1 MKKKKSMEFYTTR
14 NEIFIDMLKSI
25 FTRADLKYD
34 YINNEGKWEVSIGAG
49 SDLVSDCKKSYSSEY
64 KCKIDKIFEIC
75 LLDVN
80 TCIRCFHNKSEIE
93 FSREN
98 VINNTIDYLIGL
110 GINIGNPFKIES
122 ERYLLSKLIY
132 KYIVQLLDVIF
143 NVDSQSLVKERK
155 GVGDDI
161 IKNFYGKRISKLK
174 KQVEKSDITS
184 LIYSNAAKSDIEV
197 VFDSDYD
204 KSEYNYA
211 LCISLYNQRID
222 MFGNLMMITD
232 VSYIEREKTERWYGI
247 NGYYQKIDSIQL
259 TFCDWENPENKD
271 QVYQQDWVHMISGFE
286 KYPFPT
292 NAVFKPKTYR
302 KDIKRFEVINCDSYD
317 YKLPHYIYFVTK
329 LSKEELKKKYSSIYD
344 NPNLKCYMEYKAII
358 MLKERY
364 DFNEEKYSKLI
375 LDNILNFLNW
385 ISAIDHKSFF
395 DINLPLKEYIITF
408 SDIFLNLSSIFQ
420 FLKSHNADNKQAII
434 IFIYSVSVIIDNLC
448 HYIENI
454 TLANCTS
461 ISEDYT
467 ATFRLNN
474 AIMIKNNLSTEQI
487 RSYADKIK
495 AFLDSDKLSEMI
507 ELYREYYD
515 VRKKELRSLENIID
529 NFNYGSTHSTI
540 HNSIVDENRRY
551 VPFEFLKSELE
562 KLCEILN
569 KILLM
574 NENKSNNAD

>member
-1 MKKKKSMEFYTTR
+1 MKKKKSMKFYTTR

-75 LLDVN
+75 LLDIN
-80 TCIRCFHNKSEIE
+80 ICIRCFHNKSEIE

-98 VINNTIDYLIGL
+98 VINNTIYYLIGL
-110 GINIGNPFKIES
+110 GINISNPFKIES

-143 NVDSQSLVKERK
+143 DVDFQSLVKERK

-161 IKNFYGKRISKLK
+161 IKDSFAKRISKLK
-174 KQVEKSDITS
+174 RQVEKSDITS

-211 LCISLYNQRID
+211 LCISLYNRKID
-222 MFGNLMMITD
+222 IFSNFMMMTD
-232 VSYIEREKTERWYGI
+232 ISYIDKEQPERWYSI
-247 NGYYQKIDSIQL
+247 NGYYEMVKQQVF
-259 TFCDWENPENKD
+259 TYCDFSTDEGRKEL
-271 QVYQQDWVHMISGFE
+271 YQQKWVHMISGFE
-286 KYPFPT
+286 KYPFT
-292 NAVFKPKTYR
+292 KNAALKPQRYHKEIKPFK
-302 KDIKRFEVINCDSYD
+302 VINCDVYD
-317 YKLPHYIYFVTK
+317 YQLPHYVYFITK
-329 LSKEELKKKYSSIYD
+329 LSEEELEKKYNLILD
-344 NPNLKCYMEYKAII
+344 NPSLIYHMEYKAIS

-364 DFNEEKYSKLI
+364 GFNEEKYSKLI

-385 ISAIDHKSFF
+385 LSAIDHKSFF
-395 DINLPLKEYIITF
+395 DINLSLKEYIAKLSKTNLNTNNIF
-408 SDIFLNLSSIFQ
+408 S
-420 FLKSHNADNKQAII
+420 FLKSHKAKDNKAII
-434 IFIYSVSVIIDNLC
+434 VYIYSITALIDNYC
-448 HYIENI
+448 YYIENI
-454 TLANCTS
+454 TAEPVTQ
-461 ISEDYT
+461 ISEDSMN
-467 ATFRLNN
+467 RGLDN

-487 RSYADKIK
+487 RFYADKIK

-562 KLCEILN
+562 WFHEILN

-574 NENKSNNAD
+574 NENQSNNAD